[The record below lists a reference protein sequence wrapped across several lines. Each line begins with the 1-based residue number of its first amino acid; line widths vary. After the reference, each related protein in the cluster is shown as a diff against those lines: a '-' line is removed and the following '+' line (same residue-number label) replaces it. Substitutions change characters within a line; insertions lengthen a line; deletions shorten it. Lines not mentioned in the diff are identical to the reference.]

1 MNCTKKVCSIFL
13 AIALLIV
20 VFPVTQAQASDMQDT
35 TTFVEDLGNGI
46 TVETTITVYPGLT
59 RNYSKSAVSVSEFK
73 NNGTWIATVSLKA
86 FFTYNHITAGVTG
99 AEYAKSLASGWSYTN
114 HKITTTTVSSSN
126 GGTATLTATLKDFP
140 IKVPVRLSLHC
151 SPDGVITR

>member
-1 MNCTKKVCSIFL
+1 MSLLHRMLYLLPTDRTNPLKEIFQNELYQKSMFYLFGHRPSYCS
-13 AIALLIV
+13 V
-20 VFPVTQAQASDMQDT
+20 PC
-35 TTFVEDLGNGI
+35 GN
-46 TVETTITVYPGLT
+46 
-59 RNYSKSAVSVSEFK
+59 
-73 NNGTWIATVSLKA
+73 WIATVSLKA

-99 AEYAKSLASGWSYTN
+99 TEYAKSLASGWSYTN